1 MSVTGSDVHYVPM
14 NGWLAV
20 THQAKDWRQH
30 QCHATDKFWHN
41 TIAISIAIC
50 SRSTSVMVHRLTYLD
65 ASVSQ
70 KLFHTVP
77 GGVSL
82 AHQLEYPLQN
92 IPDGI
97 WGCFQGADLIQVIGL
112 DLAHGQAG
120 SLNDGS
126 HHS

>member
-1 MSVTGSDVHYVPM
+1 M
-14 NGWLAV
+14 
-20 THQAKDWRQH
+20 
-30 QCHATDKFWHN
+30 
-41 TIAISIAIC
+41 SIAIC
-50 SRSTSVMVHRLTYLD
+50 SRSISVMVHNVERRLKYLD

-70 KLFHTVP
+70 KLFHTIP

-97 WGCFQGADLIQVIGL
+97 WGRFQRADLIQVIGL